1 MALKAVESLDSYR
14 MNPTEVRPSW
24 TLVTS
29 HGLVLLYVAMHT
41 EATIREISREIGL
54 TERRVMEILR
64 DLKDA
69 GQISIE
75 RQGRRN
81 MYELSPEASFM
92 HPQLAHIPVKDFLK
106 LLREGAA

>member
-1 MALKAVESLDSYR
+1 
-14 MNPTEVRPSW
+14 MNHSEVRPSW

-29 HGLVLLYVAMHT
+29 HGLVLLYVAMHP

-75 RQGRRN
+75 RRGRRN
-81 MYELSPEASFM
+81 VYELNPEASFM
-92 HPQLAHIPVKDFLK
+92 HPKLRNVPVTSFLK
-106 LLREGAA
+106 LIREEGAA

>member
-1 MALKAVESLDSYR
+1 
-14 MNPTEVRPSW
+14 MNHTEARPTW

-29 HGLVLLYVAMHT
+29 HGLVLVYVALHP

-69 GQISIE
+69 GQITIE

-81 MYELSPEASFM
+81 VYSMSEGASFM
-92 HPQLAHIPVKDFLK
+92 HPQLSHVTVSAFLK
-106 LLREGAA
+106 LVRDSAA